1 MKKYLLGLYAMM
13 PLVAHA
19 ATIDGATLSPL
30 WGIPFAALLLSI
42 AIFPLIAP
50 SFWHAH
56 FGKIAAIWALAFLVP
71 FAWVYGPGDAAGL
84 IVHAL
89 IAEYIPFIALLA
101 ALYTVAGGIC
111 LHGKLR
117 GGPVLNTAILAL
129 GALLASLMGTTGA
142 AMLLIRPLLRANE
155 GRRHVVHVVVF
166 FIFIVANVGGSL
178 TPLGDPPLFLGFLKG
193 VGFLWTTQHLLLPM
207 LLACAMLLIVF
218 YGLDAYLYRRH
229 DGQFAARQAHRAEPP
244 GRPAHVVDA
253 SRNQAHLP
261 TQSLASTVVLAEA
274 GTLARSPL
282 VQLPHEASRLRLD
295 GKRNFW
301 LLGAVIALVLM
312 SGFWRPGVQFDV
324 MGTPLALQDALRDVL
339 LFVVLAISLKIT
351 PDSARGGNQFEWAPI
366 LEVAKLFAAIF
377 LAIAPV
383 ITILSAGAKGAFA
396 PLLAMVTN
404 SEGQPINAV
413 YFWATGILS
422 GFLDNAPT
430 YLVFFNTAGGDAATL
445 MTHGVV
451 TLTAISAGAVFMG
464 GLSYIGNAPNFMVK
478 AIAEE
483 RGIPM
488 PSFFGYMLWSVP
500 ILLPVFAVVSWIFF

>member
-1 MKKYLLGLYAMM
+1 MKKFLLGLSAMM
-13 PLVAHA
+13 PLAAHA
-19 ATIDGATLSPL
+19 ATIDGASLSPM
-30 WGIPFAALLLSI
+30 WGIPFGALLLSI
-42 AIFPLIAP
+42 AVFPLVAP
-50 SFWHAH
+50 GFWHRH
-56 FGKIAAIWALAFLVP
+56 FGKVAACWALAFIVP
-71 FAWVYGPGDAAGL
+71 FGWAYGASDAIGV

-111 LHGKLR
+111 LHGKLP

-155 GRRHVVHVVVF
+155 GRKNVVHVVVF

-207 LLACAMLLIVF
+207 LLVCALLLTLF
-218 YGLDAYLYRRH
+218 YGLDVYLYRRH
-229 DGQFAARQAHRAEPP
+229 DAHLLRTEANAQQSSVRQTDPVVPSLARAEGSAASDAP
-244 GRPAHVVDA
+244 GQTMDRAPSSVAA
-253 SRNQAHLP
+253 LW
-261 TQSLASTVVLAEA
+261 
-274 GTLARSPL
+274 
-282 VQLPHEASRLRLD
+282 LD

-301 LLGAVIALVLM
+301 LLAAVIALVLM

-324 MGTPLALQDALRDVL
+324 LGTPLTLQDALRDGL
-339 LFVVLAISLKIT
+339 LFVVLLISLKIT
-351 PDSARGGNQFEWAPI
+351 PASARKGNQFDWGPI

-377 LAIAPV
+377 VAIAPV

-396 PLLAMVTN
+396 PLLAMVTD
-404 SEGQPINAV
+404 SHGQPINAV

-445 MTHGVV
+445 MTQGVV

-483 RGIPM
+483 RGVAM

-500 ILLPVFAVVSWIFF
+500 ILLPVFALVSWIFF

>member
-1 MKKYLLGLYAMM
+1 
-13 PLVAHA
+13 
-19 ATIDGATLSPL
+19 
-30 WGIPFAALLLSI
+30 
-42 AIFPLIAP
+42 
-50 SFWHAH
+50 
-56 FGKIAAIWALAFLVP
+56 
-71 FAWVYGPGDAAGL
+71 
-84 IVHAL
+84 
-89 IAEYIPFIALLA
+89 
-101 ALYTVAGGIC
+101 
-111 LHGKLR
+111 
-117 GGPVLNTAILAL
+117 
-129 GALLASLMGTTGA
+129 
-142 AMLLIRPLLRANE
+142 
-155 GRRHVVHVVVF
+155 
-166 FIFIVANVGGSL
+166 
-178 TPLGDPPLFLGFLKG
+178 
-193 VGFLWTTQHLLLPM
+193 
-207 LLACAMLLIVF
+207 
-218 YGLDAYLYRRH
+218 LDAYLYRRH
-229 DGQFAARQAHRAEPP
+229 DGKFAALQAEQLGMQANADGAR
-244 GRPAHVVDA
+244 RD
-253 SRNQAHLP
+253 QAHLP
-261 TQSLASTVVLAEA
+261 TQSLAP
-274 GTLARSPL
+274 TLAQAGERT
-282 VQLPHEASRLRLD
+282 LPHAPPDASRLRLD

-351 PDSARGGNQFEWAPI
+351 PDSARDGNQFEWGPI

-404 SEGQPINAV
+404 SDGQPINAV

-445 MTHGVV
+445 MTHGVM

>member
-1 MKKYLLGLYAMM
+1 MKKYLLGLCAMM
-13 PLVAHA
+13 PLAAHA
-19 ATIDGATLSPL
+19 ATIDGASLSPM
-30 WGIPFAALLLSI
+30 WGIPFGALLLSI
-42 AIFPLIAP
+42 AVFPLIAP
-50 SFWHAH
+50 GFWHSH
-56 FGKIAAIWALAFLVP
+56 FGKIAGFWALAFLVP
-71 FAWVYGPGDAAGL
+71 FAWAYGVGDAVGL

-111 LHGKLR
+111 LHGRLR

-129 GALLASLMGTTGA
+129 GAFLASLMGTTGA

-155 GRRHVVHVVVF
+155 GRKHVVHVVVF

-207 LLACAMLLIVF
+207 LLVCAILLILF
-218 YGLDAYLYRRH
+218 YGLDASLYRRH
-229 DGQFAARQAHRAEPP
+229 DAQFAALRAHQTEQRGTHANAD
-244 GRPAHVVDA
+244 GASAGQGHFPA
-253 SRNQAHLP
+253 Q
-261 TQSLASTVVLAEA
+261 VLAP
-274 GTLARSPL
+274 TLDRTGARAVAQALPDGSPD
-282 VQLPHEASRLRLD
+282 ASRLRLD

-301 LLGAVIALVLM
+301 LLGTVIALVLM

-351 PDSARGGNQFEWAPI
+351 PASARDGNQFEWGPI

-404 SEGQPINAV
+404 SDGQPINAV

-445 MTHGVV
+445 MTHGMV